1 MSENPKAELKVFISH
16 RDSVCDECKQQ
27 LGRRAWIHLIEGK
40 GALCLSCADLDHL
53 EFLPTGDA
61 ALTRRANKLSGL
73 TAIVLKWSQ
82 ARKRYERQG
91 LLVEEKALEEAEA
104 SCLADVDRRASQAAR
119 RAEREAE
126 RDREYI
132 ARFAQAVRERYPGCP
147 AGRETVVAEHACR
160 KYSGR
165 VGRSRDAKEFEVR
178 AIDLAV
184 QAHVRHAETNYDEL
198 LGRGIER
205 REAHGSVEDRVKAVL
220 DRWFCNSGDGASF

>member
-1 MSENPKAELKVFISH
+1 MPVSPKTELKVFISH

-27 LGRRAWIHLIEGK
+27 LGRRAWIHLAEGK

-61 ALTRRANKLSGL
+61 ALTRRAKKLSGL
-73 TAIVLKWSQ
+73 SAIVLKWSQ

-91 LLVEEKALEEAEA
+91 LLVEEKALEEAET
-104 SCLADVDRRASQAAR
+104 SCLADSDRRASQAAR
-119 RAEREAE
+119 RAERAAE
-126 RDREYI
+126 QDREYI

-147 AGRETVVAEHACR
+147 AGRETVIAEHACR

-165 VGRSRDAKEFEVR
+165 VGRSRDAKEFDAR

-198 LGRGIER
+198 LGRGFER
-205 REAHGSVEDRVKAVL
+205 HEARFSVEDRVKVVL
-220 DRWFCNSGDGASF
+220 DRWFRTV